1 MRSVAFILASDLFA
15 GCKKDEGVARTFTGN
30 GKTVS
35 VAGPG
40 VHDAKGDERIAVVG
54 DTKGGA
60 VIAGNQDDS
69 KTVFR
74 SDPGV
79 AKTDCAEEKAV
90 SETRSTSQLE
100 RNTVDPVHS
109 SNLGILKKPGPGP
122 LPLGFGFE

>member
-90 SETRSTSQLE
+90 SETR
-100 RNTVDPVHS
+100 
-109 SNLGILKKPGPGP
+109 
-122 LPLGFGFE
+122 